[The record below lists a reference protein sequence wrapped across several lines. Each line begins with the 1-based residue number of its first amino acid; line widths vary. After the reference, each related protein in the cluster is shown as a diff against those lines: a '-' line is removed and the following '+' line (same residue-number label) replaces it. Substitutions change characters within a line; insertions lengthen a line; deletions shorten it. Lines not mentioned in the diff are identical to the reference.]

1 MPSPEEKQILTALRT
16 KDDKEILKIVK
27 EHPELVN
34 MVIST
39 PNNSFSLFSMLLR
52 AERPIELIK
61 FFVESPDF
69 DFTFKNSTNYT
80 NVDAIFEHGR
90 KDVLALVIN
99 NPKILMTKEQ
109 LTYTRAKLFLEL
121 AEATTNPSLKSF
133 EKDKVKEENLKQML
147 PMIREATIMHA
158 IKTDDPSLLNLL
170 EAAGDNLRTDLS
182 NDVAPFQALENN
194 NNNLYNWFEKYF
206 KRHPLSKEAVAKN
219 AHAFFENR
227 QKTDKYIQ
235 DTTKSH
241 EEDMAQIRSEMTKRR
256 EKRMEEISN
265 LLSNYRCK

>member
-69 DFTFKNSTNYT
+69 DFTFKNSTGYT

-121 AEATTNPSLKSF
+121 AEVTVNLSSKSF
-133 EKDKVKEENLKQML
+133 EKDKAKEENLKQML

-170 EAAGDNLRTDLS
+170 ETAGDNLRTDLS
-182 NDVAPFQALENN
+182 NDVAPFQALEKNN
-194 NNNLYNWFEKYF
+194 HNLYNWFEKYF
-206 KRHPLSKEAVAKN
+206 KRHPLSQQPVAKN
-219 AHAFFENR
+219 AHAFFENQ
-227 QKTDKYIQ
+227 QKIDKQ
-235 DTTKSH
+235 LEELTKRH
-241 EEDMAQIRSEMTKRR
+241 EEQMAELDNERNGRR
-256 EKRMEEISN
+256 NKRMEDIFR
-265 LLSNYRCK
+265 LLNNSI